1 MRAFILL
8 LIGVVVGWAA
18 SGSDWSRSAFGEDKV
33 VVAPPIRRPITV
45 PQQEAYL
52 EITTLDEAIAV
63 LQGKLK
69 ESHSPVLPLVNK
81 DAVRAAVVTS
91 LEGTKRANAKAIRE
105 SSGNERRYLEAS
117 AKHFADVVTP
127 IYESLLKNDSW
138 PSRAFFITNDAISAH
153 TIQLHV
159 DVRQSDG
166 TGYSIG
172 DGVKLTGY
180 ALPILTVEFGDA
192 GPAEE
197 NGTLILGSQAN

>member
-1 MRAFILL
+1 MRTFALL
-8 LIGVVVGWAA
+8 FLGVVVGRAA
-18 SGSDWSRSAFGEDKV
+18 SGELSLEAVGDDKV
-33 VVAPPIRRPITV
+33 VVAPPIREPITV

-52 EITTLDEAIAV
+52 ETTTLDEAVAV

-81 DAVRAAVVTS
+81 DTVRAAIVTS
-91 LEGTKRANAKAIRE
+91 LDGTKRANAKYIRE

-117 AKHFADVVTP
+117 AKHFTDVVTP
-127 IYESLLKNDSW
+127 IYESIVKNDKW
-138 PSRAFFITNDAISAH
+138 PSRAFFIVSDGASTH
-153 TIQLHV
+153 TIKLHV

-166 TGYSIG
+166 TGYSIS

-180 ALPILTVEFGDA
+180 ALPVLTVEFGDC